1 MINEYLG
8 SAAPDDAAIYKQM
21 RRVQS
26 AGVTFVKYY
35 KMLMC
40 ETPRRRVLF
49 VHLQSN
55 EVGRGEV
62 FDAERAPTGC
72 KRDQKLQR
80 ATITLF

>member
-1 MINEYLG
+1 MNTSG
-8 SAAPDDAAIYKQM
+8 ARRQMMPVIYKQM

-55 EVGRGEV
+55 EVGRGE
-62 FDAERAPTGC
+62 RG
-72 KRDQKLQR
+72 L
-80 ATITLF
+80 